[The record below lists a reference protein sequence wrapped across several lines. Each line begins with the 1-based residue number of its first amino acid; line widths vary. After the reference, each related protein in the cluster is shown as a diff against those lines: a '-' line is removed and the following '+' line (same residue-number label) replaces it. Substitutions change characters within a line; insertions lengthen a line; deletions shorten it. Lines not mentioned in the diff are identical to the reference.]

1 MHNNLK
7 LFTRIQS
14 PERRDFKWSV
24 WHACPDVG
32 QWRSAVER
40 SGAIAPGRQGLRGA
54 AAAGYKIFFQ
64 FNMAAREV
72 ACLAIAS
79 LQGATETATPL
90 AAAKGKETFCMPR
103 LCQDFHRSV
112 YRPTAE

>member
-1 MHNNLK
+1 MLARHSD
-7 LFTRIQS
+7 FS
-14 PERRDFKWSV
+14 PIKIISV
-24 WHACPDVG
+24 PLMTPLPYYIHT

-72 ACLAIAS
+72 ACLAIA
-79 LQGATETATPL
+79 
-90 AAAKGKETFCMPR
+90 F
-103 LCQDFHRSV
+103 
-112 YRPTAE
+112 